1 MTIFSHLFSPA
12 VTVETDEAGQII
24 AVGIDW
30 ADSHSNSIATNHVT
44 DLDLPRDHASAVAA
58 CNWVEEVLRPG
69 FDAVADGAVTRLLD
83 KALAARVNAEERVAV
98 LACREIIRLAL
109 DINPNAVAVLV
120 ETSDQNDRD
129 QLVACSVV
137 SQDQARRDSDEQVT
151 ALPDDNDVGSLAWTV
166 GLLDAG
172 NDTVWNDAIEHMPS
186 MRLNLDKLASTGK
199 FR

>member
-12 VTVETDEAGQII
+12 VSVETDEAGQVI

-44 DLDLPRDHASAVAA
+44 DPDLPSDHPAAVAA

-83 KALAARVNAEERVAV
+83 QAIAARGNAEERVAV

-109 DINPNAVAVLV
+109 DVNPDAVAVLV
-120 ETSDQNDRD
+120 ETSDQNDRE
-129 QLVACSVV
+129 QLVACSLV
-137 SQDQARRDSDEQVT
+137 DCDEQVT
-151 ALPDDNDVGSLAWTV
+151 ALPDDNDVGSLAWAV

-172 NDTVWNDAIEHMPS
+172 NDTVWDDAIEHMPS
-186 MRLNLDKLASTGK
+186 MRLNLAKLARTEHY
-199 FR
+199 R